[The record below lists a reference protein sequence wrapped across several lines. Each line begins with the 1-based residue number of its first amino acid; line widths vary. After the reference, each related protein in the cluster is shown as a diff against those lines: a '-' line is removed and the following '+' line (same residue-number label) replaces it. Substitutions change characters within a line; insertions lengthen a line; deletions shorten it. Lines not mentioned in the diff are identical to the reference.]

1 MNSANRLSK
10 ESFVRQSCWPASA
23 RAAAGLAAG
32 SEASGQPRFPH
43 LSNGVIVLQA
53 SLVAQIVK
61 NPPVMQ
67 ETRVLSRVLSLGQ
80 EDSLEKGMATHSS
93 ILAKENSM
101 DRGVWRATVRGVTK
115 SRAQLSE

>member
-61 NPPVMQ
+61 NLPVMQ
-67 ETRVLSRVLSLGQ
+67 ETRVLSLDQ
-80 EDSLEKGMATHSS
+80 EDSLEKRMATHSS

>member
-61 NPPVMQ
+61 NLPVMQ
-67 ETRVLSRVLSLGQ
+67 ETRVLSLDQ

>member
-1 MNSANRLSK
+1 M
-10 ESFVRQSCWPASA
+10 
-23 RAAAGLAAG
+23 
-32 SEASGQPRFPH
+32 
-43 LSNGVIVLQA
+43 IVLQA

-61 NPPVMQ
+61 NLPVMQ
-67 ETRVLSRVLSLGQ
+67 ETRVLSLDQ

>member
-67 ETRVLSRVLSLGQ
+67 ETRVLSLDQ

>member
-67 ETRVLSRVLSLGQ
+67 ETRVLSLGQ

>member
-1 MNSANRLSK
+1 MNSANRLSE

-43 LSNGVIVLQA
+43 LSNGVIVLPA

-61 NPPVMQ
+61 NLPVMQ
-67 ETRVLSRVLSLGQ
+67 ETRVLSLGQ

-101 DRGVWRATVRGVTK
+101 DRGVWRATARGVTK